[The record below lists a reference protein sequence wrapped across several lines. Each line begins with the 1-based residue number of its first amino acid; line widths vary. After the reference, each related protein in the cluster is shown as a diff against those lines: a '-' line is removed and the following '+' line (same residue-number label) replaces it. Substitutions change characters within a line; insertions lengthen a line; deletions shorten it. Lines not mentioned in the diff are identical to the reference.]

1 MLHQKPL
8 LFFSASLPY
17 CRGVPALSPAVAGF
31 GTGASLI
38 VAIGAQNAF
47 VLRTGLTRRWVLPVV
62 LVCLVSDAVLIG
74 AGVAGI
80 GAVTARA
87 PWALEVVR
95 WLGVAFLVGYA
106 LLALHRAVR
115 PSALTTDGLTEPSPR
130 RAVLTALGLTWL
142 NPHVYLDTMVLIGSL
157 AITHGDP
164 GRWTFGAGAVLAS
177 AVWFPLIGFGAARLG
192 AFLTRPAA
200 WRVVD
205 AAIAV
210 QLLVLAA
217 ALVRGA

>member
-1 MLHQKPL
+1 MTA
-8 LFFSASLPY
+8 FS
-17 CRGVPALSPAVAGF
+17 PALAGF

-47 VLRTGLTRRWVLPVV
+47 VLRTGLARRWVLPVV
-62 LVCLVSDAVLIG
+62 LVCLVSDAVLIVV
-74 AGVAGI
+74 GVAGV

-95 WLGVAFLVGYA
+95 WLGVAFLVGYGV
-106 LLALHRAVR
+106 LALRRAAR
-115 PSALTTDGLTEPSPR
+115 PSALAADGPAERSPR
-130 RAVLTALGLTWL
+130 RAVLSAVGLTWL
-142 NPHVYLDTMVLIGSL
+142 NPHVYLDTTVLIGSL
-157 AITHGDP
+157 AVAHGDP

-192 AFLTRPAA
+192 RFLTRPAA

-205 AAIAV
+205 AVIAV
-210 QLLVLAA
+210 QLLVLAV
-217 ALVRGA
+217 ALARPTVL